1 MKKGTLKGS
10 FLREANSR
18 VVFYVCFVQLLI
30 LYPVWT
36 TACQGVKTTG
46 SVKVS
51 LKDVVN
57 YALGQRGESG
67 GSESGGQVDQ
77 GDRSLDYE
85 LLIKGPV
92 PLIHISCSRLVK
104 IEHEPL

>member
-57 YALGQRGESG
+57 YALGQG
-67 GSESGGQVDQ
+67 
-77 GDRSLDYE
+77 
-85 LLIKGPV
+85 GPV
-92 PLIHISCSRLVK
+92 PLIHISCSALVK